1 MVWEPRKKKLAAQPS
16 PPVGEEGAE
25 GEGGASGPTG
35 PTGASPLLTK
45 HELHP
50 AWTAHRSPCGS
61 GMNSCMGSVD
71 ALANGCSARPSPAR
85 AGRFMGAR
93 RGRPRGELKNIGY
106 FIIDE

>member
-1 MVWEPRKKKLAAQPS
+1 MGTKKKKLVAPLSAQWAKT
-16 PPVGEEGAE
+16 VRK

-71 ALANGCSARPSPAR
+71 ALANGCSARPSPAW
-85 AGRFMGAR
+85 AGRCMRA
-93 RGRPRGELKNIGY
+93 PAQKASAQNQ
-106 FIIDE
+106 

>member
-1 MVWEPRKKKLAAQPS
+1 MRK
-16 PPVGEEGAE
+16 

-35 PTGASPLLTK
+35 PTGVPPLLTK

-71 ALANGCSARPSPAR
+71 VLANGCSARPSPAR

-93 RGRPRGELKNIGY
+93 RGAGAGARFLPREPGPQGEPDSYFEGIGLGAA
-106 FIIDE
+106 

>member
-1 MVWEPRKKKLAAQPS
+1 LQEFDGLGTKKKKLAAQPS

-93 RGRPRGELKNIGY
+93 ARARARAEPK
-106 FIIDE
+106 

>member
-1 MVWEPRKKKLAAQPS
+1 MGTKKKKLAAQPS

-106 FIIDE
+106 FIIIN